1 MPTRRGPRL
10 PSGWPK
16 HARAALL
23 HAISLGAT
31 ALTVVH
37 GWAAG
42 QRSSR
47 LRLRAE
53 LERLDR
59 ELAVVREELRL
70 KDARLA
76 RLPARE
82 RPHFPP
88 AERLAL
94 LELRAARGWSARQA
108 AARFHLSPG
117 TLFNWMRRADDQGN
131 DALLRSPV
139 PANKYPDAVA
149 HVVQRLRVLCP
160 SFGYGKIAQ
169 VLAREGLRLA
179 TSTVQRMSRQKPPC
193 EPAPLPDRPR
203 RIRPRTNVIARSP
216 DHVWHCDLTAIPTA
230 IGSWSPALPF
240 GLPQRWPF
248 CWWLVVLADQYSARI
263 LRRAAFRSAPN
274 AARVRAVVAGAA
286 SDAGVVPSF
295 LVTDKG
301 PQFRDRSFRTWCRAR
316 GVRHRYG
323 SLGQFGSIPFVERVI
338 LTVKRECT
346 ARILVPFSHARVR
359 EELSLFANGYTGV
372 RPHERLAGAT
382 PDEVHGGAGA
392 GRAPLSLARGIRPVL
407 RVRYLDG
414 RKHLPIV
421 ALERAA

>member
-1 MPTRRGPRL
+1 MPNL
-10 PSGWPK
+10 PSVPLPPGWPK
-16 HARAALL
+16 HARSALL

-53 LERLDR
+53 LQRLER
-59 ELAVVREELRL
+59 ELALLREELRL

-82 RPHFPP
+82 RPHFPA

-94 LELRAARGWSARQA
+94 LELRAARGWSARET
-108 AARFHLSPG
+108 AARFHISAG
-117 TLFNWMRRADDQGN
+117 TLFNWMRRIDDQGV
-131 DALLRSPV
+131 DALLQPAV
-139 PANKYPDAVA
+139 PANKYPDHVA
-149 HVVQRLRVLCP
+149 HVVQRLRTLCP

-179 TSTVQRMSRQKPPC
+179 HSTVRQMTRRKIRL
-193 EPAPLPDRPR
+193 EPEPVPTKR
-203 RIRPRTNVIARSP
+203 RIRPRENVIARSP
-216 DHVWHCDLTAIPTA
+216 DHAWHCDLTTIPTS

-248 CWWLVVLADQYSARI
+248 CWWLVVVADQYSARI
-263 LRRAAFRSAPN
+263 LRLAVFRSAPS
-274 AARVRAVVAGAA
+274 AAQVRAVVARAA
-286 SDAGVVPSF
+286 GDAGVAPSF

-301 PQFRDRSFRTWCRAR
+301 PQFRDRSFRMWCRTR
-316 GVRHRYG
+316 GIRHRYG
-323 SLGQFGSIPFVERVI
+323 SLGQVGSIPFVERVI

-346 ARILVPFSHARVR
+346 RRILVPFSHSGALK
-359 EELSLFANGYTGV
+359 ELALFSTWYNRI
-372 RPHERLAGAT
+372 RPHERHAGAT
-382 PDEVHGGAGA
+382 PEEIHGGVVPIGNNARLESGD
-392 GRAPLSLARGIRPVL
+392 RLAL
-407 RVRYLDG
+407 RVRYLEG
-414 RKHLPIV
+414 RKHLPVV